1 MLNTSLFVV
10 FKPKKSFKDR
20 IFGDFGQI
28 ACTHFYV
35 NLTILNGFCSY
46 TIQNRKYYSEIR
58 RDKNSLSLKTRKK
71 RQIRGELNVSAGMAE
86 TSVALTVGNI
96 LPTFLRDLS
105 FRS

>member
-35 NLTILNGFCSY
+35 NLTILNDFCSY

-58 RDKNSLSLKTRKK
+58 RETKLTIAETRKK
-71 RQIRGELNVSAGMAE
+71 RQIMGELNVSAGMAE
-86 TSVALTVGNI
+86 TPVYYESI
-96 LPTFLRDLS
+96 LAISDLRN
-105 FRS
+105 

>member
-35 NLTILNGFCSY
+35 NLTILNDFCSY

-58 RDKNSLSLKTRKK
+58 RETKLTIAETRKK
-71 RQIRGELNVSAGMAE
+71 RQIMGELNVSAGMAE
-86 TSVALTVGNI
+86 TPV
-96 LPTFLRDLS
+96 
-105 FRS
+105 